1 MSTRM
6 ILFHKID
13 GTMLLGD
20 HISTIS
26 FLFSGLFRSL
36 TLMGHSTAVRA
47 SLKLMSF
54 ASVKDSVGEI
64 TANVGHV
71 EGVGQQRLI

>member
-47 SLKLMSF
+47 SLKLMS
-54 ASVKDSVGEI
+54 VKDSVGEI

>member
-1 MSTRM
+1 MPTKM

-20 HISTIS
+20 HPTKMIIGPTI
-26 FLFSGLFRSL
+26 FLKFNKIFRSL
-36 TLMGHSTAVRA
+36 TLNGHSTAVRA

-54 ASVKDSVGEI
+54 ASVEDCG
-64 TANVGHV
+64 
-71 EGVGQQRLI
+71 